1 MGIKL
6 KQRSGNNVMPIAPP
20 MIVDLSIVRG
30 LTVRELQTLAF
41 IALPAAPDRW
51 EFRRGSDRTQQPG

>member
-6 KQRSGNNVMPIAPP
+6 KQRSGNNVMPIASP
-20 MIVDLSIVRG
+20 MFVDLSIVRG

-41 IALPAAPDRW
+41 IAPPGAPGRW
-51 EFRRGSDRTQQPG
+51 ESRPGSDRTQRRG